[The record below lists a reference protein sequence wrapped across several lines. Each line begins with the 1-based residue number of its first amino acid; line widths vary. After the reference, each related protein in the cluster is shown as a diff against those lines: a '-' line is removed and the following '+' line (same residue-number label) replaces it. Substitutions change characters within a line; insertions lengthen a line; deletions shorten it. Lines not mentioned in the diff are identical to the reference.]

1 MKVYGIRESWD
12 YEIDELVE
20 FYLDYKDAA
29 DRVYELNMNRPDYYN
44 DYAIEEIEV
53 K

>member
-29 DRVYELNMNRPDYYN
+29 DRAYDLNMAKPDYYN
-44 DYAIEEIEV
+44 SYTIEEIEV